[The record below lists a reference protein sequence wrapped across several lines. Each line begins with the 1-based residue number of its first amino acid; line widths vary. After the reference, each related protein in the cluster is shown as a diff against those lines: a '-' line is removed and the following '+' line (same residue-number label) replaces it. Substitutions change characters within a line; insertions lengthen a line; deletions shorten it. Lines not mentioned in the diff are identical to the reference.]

1 MRHIFSC
8 KMNVFD
14 YLFSESKN
22 QNKDFVH
29 GVHEVVTYNDI
40 YTHSLKLAYYL
51 KTSYGE
57 NNKIILL
64 SQNSVFFIISYLG
77 IMKSGNV
84 CVPLNPEIEQDNL
97 NYITSFTESKL
108 SFVSEKVR
116 SGLVMSHEVIKE
128 TELDAIIKKNL
139 SWNEIQQDNDFDD
152 KRTAEIIFTSGSTG
166 EPKGVMLS
174 HLNLKSNTSS
184 IIEYLKLSSQDI
196 AGIVLPFYYC
206 YGLSVLHTHLK
217 VGGSIVLI
225 NNFIMLG
232 SVIDN
237 LVKYKCTGFAGV
249 PSHFQILLRKSPTFR
264 NTEFNHLRYVTQAG
278 GKLHNT
284 FIEEFVSYFPNI
296 DFIVMYGQTEATARL
311 SYLPTLHLATKMGS
325 IGKGIPGVTLK
336 VLNSDDQPVAPGEIG
351 ELVAQGNN
359 VMQGYFKNEN
369 DTKEVLKNGWLY
381 TGDIAIVDEDGYI
394 YLVARKKEIIKVGG
408 NRVSP
413 KEIEEVILT
422 VPEVLDC
429 TIVGVND
436 EILGEAIKAIIVLTG
451 ENNMLEVREKI
462 LKKCSEKLSHYK
474 IPKYMEF
481 AEKLDVSSTGKKVR
495 KSYTEGIENFTK
507 A

>member
-1 MRHIFSC
+1 
-8 KMNVFD
+8 MNVFD
-14 YLFSESKN
+14 YFFSESKN
-22 QNKDFVH
+22 QDKDFVH
-29 GVHEVVTYNDI
+29 GVNEVISFKDI
-40 YTHSLKLAYYL
+40 YTHSIKLAYHL
-51 KTSYGE
+51 KTTYGE
-57 NNKIILL
+57 NNKIIII
-64 SQNSVFFIISYLG
+64 SHNSVFFIVSYLG
-77 IMKSGNV
+77 ILKSGNI

-97 NYITSFTESKL
+97 NYIISITESKL
-108 SFVSEKVR
+108 SLVSSKVR
-116 SGLVMSHEVIKE
+116 NSLIVTDDIIKE
-128 TELDAIIKKNL
+128 VDLDKIIQKNSNWL
-139 SWNEIQQDNDFDD
+139 EKEYENDFDD

-184 IIEYLKLSSQDI
+184 IIEYLKLSSNEI
-196 AGIVLPFYYC
+196 AGVLLPFFYC

-217 VGGSIVLI
+217 VGGSVVLI

-237 LVKYKCTGFAGV
+237 LVKFKCTSFAGV
-249 PSHFQILLRKSPTFR
+249 PSHFQILLRKSPAFC

-284 FIEEFVSYFPNI
+284 FIEEFVSSFPNV

-311 SYLPTLHLATKMGS
+311 SYLPTVHLKSKMGS

-336 VLNSDDQPVAPGEIG
+336 VLNSEDQPVAPGEIG

-359 VMQGYFKNEN
+359 VMQGYFKNEK
-369 DTKEVLKNGWLY
+369 DTKEILKNGWLY
-381 TGDIAIVDEDGYI
+381 TGDFAIVDEDGYI

-429 TIVGVND
+429 TILGIND
-436 EILGEAIKAIIVLTG
+436 EMLGEAIKAIIVLAG
-451 ENNMLEVREKI
+451 DNNIIEVREKI

-474 IPKYMEF
+474 IPKFIEF
-481 AEKLDVSSTGKKVR
+481 AEKLDVSSTGKKV
-495 KSYTEGIENFTK
+495 KKNYSEGIEKFTQT
-507 A
+507 